1 MTCTR
6 QGAVFFHHLTFSP
19 TGHKGKWKFE
29 EKRRTGKKIVSK
41 WNHLTPLTKDGI
53 TKKKKELKFLGFW
66 PSLKNN
72 RINNNLKIKF
82 YFSRDC
88 QTCCSGPERKSGK
101 TKIHIRL
108 QWLFHSKRKE
118 LTWRRFKS
126 KSSRN
131 ILQLVSKPIFSGR
144 FQLQPVK
151 YSRTNTGR
159 RLLGFCY
166 WGLPVVSGHFV
177 VVSFF
182 FLIFQYVV
190 KCV

>member
-1 MTCTR
+1 MKPPDALDR
-6 QGAVFFHHLTFSP
+6 G
-19 TGHKGKWKFE
+19 WNN
-29 EKRRTGKKIVSK
+29 KK
-41 WNHLTPLTKDGI
+41 
-53 TKKKKELKFLGFW
+53 KKKKELKFLGFW
-66 PSLKNN
+66 PSLKNKG
-72 RINNNLKIKF
+72 INNNLKIKF

-126 KSSRN
+126 KSSTN
-131 ILQLVSKPIFSGR
+131 ILQVVSKPLFSGR

-182 FLIFQYVV
+182 FFNLSICCEMCLKILQNEI
-190 KCV
+190 KCQK